1 MLVLA
6 LARRYL
12 PVSSVRVSPRTGTV
26 DELDSRFAARQWAVS
41 LSMIVAGCLFLFGA
55 HSALVTLNHYFAS
68 RGETAYFF
76 LLLPQ
81 PAIWWFLPGF
91 GALTLSWEIVLI
103 AMALVGREPEAD
115 SYNYWSSLKVAFDSR
130 KLLRWFAVLI
140 ALPVGILPVLAL
152 PEHSTVRQND
162 ITDCGYGLAGRRK
175 SIDTRMPDRTPF

>member
-1 MLVLA
+1 
-6 LARRYL
+6 
-12 PVSSVRVSPRTGTV
+12 
-26 DELDSRFAARQWAVS
+26 
-41 LSMIVAGCLFLFGA
+41 MIVAGCLFLFGA

-162 ITDCGYGLAGRRK
+162 ITDCGYGLAGCRKYRHADARQDSFLTRFKRRRI
-175 SIDTRMPDRTPF
+175 SRRWTHRRRTACVDLILAAC